1 MKEPALLY
9 VEDNLDDRV
18 LFDMACKQ
26 ADAQFRLF
34 SVEHGKEAVDYL
46 SGSGRYANRS
56 EFPLPDGVLLDL
68 KMPFLDGFGVL
79 RWIRGHN
86 SFAGLPVFVFSSSY
100 QEADIQRAYEQQAT
114 AFLTKPAEFKA
125 LTHLASTLYRCFSHG
140 HIHIGPIKSL
150 PQFKRPLVIP
160 R

>member
-1 MKEPALLY
+1 MKAPALLY

-68 KMPFLDGFGVL
+68 KMPFSMD
-79 RWIRGHN
+79 
-86 SFAGLPVFVFSSSY
+86 
-100 QEADIQRAYEQQAT
+100 
-114 AFLTKPAEFKA
+114 
-125 LTHLASTLYRCFSHG
+125 LASCDGSEVTTVLQVCRCLFSVR
-140 HIHIGPIKSL
+140 PIKKLTSNA
-150 PQFKRPLVIP
+150 PMSSKRQRSSPNRPNSKL
-160 R
+160 